1 MKFPIKTETNPI
13 VERHIAKNEMEVVT
27 YVAERIPLILTIPST
42 LLAIETAKDEFTQ
55 LAGEV
60 SNQVLSI
67 SNATTNANNSA
78 SSALIESS
86 KANASA
92 QNAHISEVNAVN
104 ALTSI
109 NTSKSIIDQKYTE
122 INQIALTVNSNLVT
136 SNTHANLALDKST
149 EASTYANSARISA
162 DEANAS
168 VLSLSGVEASINNSK
183 STILGYMNTTTN
195 KANLASTY
203 ADNALQSKDAA
214 IISANNANTSQI
226 MAYNWAQENENI
238 AVSNLLGIPEY
249 SAYHWAKKAESIVS
263 NFNTG
268 SSDTY
273 EPKNTNIQ
281 EHILATNNPHNVT
294 KAQLNMSN
302 VENTLDINKVVLS
315 ASKLTTPRNITIGSS
330 TKSFDGS
337 SNTTWTLDDI
347 NAQVKGNYQPLD
359 ADLTAIASLS
369 GTNGLLKKTAADTWI
384 LDTNTYVTSSGVTSV
399 GGTLPI
405 VSSGGNTPTI
415 SINTATTTTSGSMSS
430 TDKVKL
436 DSISA
441 NANNYAHPTSGVSAG
456 TYKSVTVDT
465 NGHVTGGTNPTTV
478 SGYGLIDVYTKTES
492 NTSLALKVNNSEKGV
507 ANGVATL
514 DGSGKVPQAQLPGY
528 LDDVVEYANY
538 AAFPGTGTAG
548 IIYIDISNGKQYRW
562 SGSAYASTGGGAV
575 DSVAGKV
582 GVVTLATSD
591 ISGLDT
597 ALSNKAASTHTH
609 STADVTGL
617 QEVLDAKATTSALS
631 TLSTSVGATDTIY
644 VTVFNAALV

>member
-1 MKFPIKTETNPI
+1 
-13 VERHIAKNEMEVVT
+13 
-27 YVAERIPLILTIPST
+27 
-42 LLAIETAKDEFTQ
+42 
-55 LAGEV
+55 
-60 SNQVLSI
+60 
-67 SNATTNANNSA
+67 
-78 SSALIESS
+78 
-86 KANASA
+86 
-92 QNAHISEVNAVN
+92 
-104 ALTSI
+104 
-109 NTSKSIIDQKYTE
+109 
-122 INQIALTVNSNLVT
+122 
-136 SNTHANLALDKST
+136 
-149 EASTYANSARISA
+149 
-162 DEANAS
+162 
-168 VLSLSGVEASINNSK
+168 
-183 STILGYMNTTTN
+183 
-195 KANLASTY
+195 
-203 ADNALQSKDAA
+203 
-214 IISANNANTSQI
+214 
-226 MAYNWAQENENI
+226 
-238 AVSNLLGIPEY
+238 
-249 SAYHWAKKAESIVS
+249 
-263 NFNTG
+263 
-268 SSDTY
+268 
-273 EPKNTNIQ
+273 
-281 EHILATNNPHNVT
+281 
-294 KAQLNMSN
+294 MSN

-478 SGYGLIDVYTKTES
+478 SDYGLIDVYTKTES

-562 SGSAYASTGGGAV
+562 SGSAYASTGGGGTQNVFIQETEPAVVV
-575 DSVAGKV
+575 DSLWIQRLPNGNFTMWVK
-582 GVVTLATSD
+582 GV
-591 ISGLDT
+591 
-597 ALSNKAASTHTH
+597 
-609 STADVTGL
+609 
-617 QEVLDAKATTSALS
+617 
-631 TLSTSVGATDTIY
+631 
-644 VTVFNAALV
+644 

>member
-60 SNQVLSI
+60 SSQVLSI
-67 SNATTNANNSA
+67 NTATTNANNSA
-78 SSALIESS
+78 SSALVESS
-86 KANASA
+86 KANVSA
-92 QNAHISEVNAVN
+92 QNAHISEVNVIN

-122 INQIALTVNSNLVT
+122 INQIALIVNDNLVT

-168 VLSLSGVEASINNSK
+168 VLSISGVEASINSSK

-226 MAYNWAQENENI
+226 MAYKWAQENENI

-281 EHILATNNPHNVT
+281 EHIIATNNPHNVT

-347 NAQVKGNYQPLD
+347 NAQVKGNYQPLNNE
-359 ADLTAIASLS
+359 LTAI
-369 GTNGLLKKTAADTWI
+369 TNTTGSVGLLKKIDNGSWE
-384 LDTNTYVTSSGVTSV
+384 LDTNTYVTNAGILDINTSGAIHST
-399 GGTLPI
+399 GGT
-405 VSSGGNTPTI
+405 SPTL
-415 SINTATTTTSGSMSS
+415 SINTVTTTTDGIMTYS
-430 TDKVKL
+430 DKLKL
-436 DSISA
+436 DGLS
-441 NANNYAHPTSGVSAG
+441 NYIKPTSEAI
-456 TYKSVTVDT
+456 TY
-465 NGHVTGGTNPTTV
+465 
-478 SGYGLIDVYTKTES
+478 
-492 NTSLALKVNNSEKGV
+492 
-507 ANGVATL
+507 
-514 DGSGKVPQAQLPGY
+514 
-528 LDDVVEYANY
+528 
-538 AAFPGTGTAG
+538 
-548 IIYIDISNGKQYRW
+548 
-562 SGSAYASTGGGAV
+562 
-575 DSVAGKV
+575 
-582 GVVTLATSD
+582 
-591 ISGLDT
+591 ISGLQ
-597 ALSNKAASTHTH
+597 N
-609 STADVTGL
+609 
-617 QEVLDAKATTSALS
+617 ELDNKATTSALS
-631 TLSTSVGATDTIY
+631 TLSTNVGATDTNF
-644 VTVFNAALV
+644 VAVFNAALV